1 MRITLVDAS
10 KIPKFNETLKYFA
23 EHEISTE
30 RRGLISY
37 NHHRV
42 MYTNNFQGTV
52 RIKFRNALDDNDEL
66 LILLRKSKIEL
77 TYATHHIESE
87 LMWHTLSK
95 KEGTLPVVDNGPETL
110 LQYMFIDDT
119 FSIDYPSFQCILD
132 IHAKYYDRLRDRL
145 I

>member
-1 MRITLVDAS
+1 MDVT
-10 KIPKFNETLKYFA
+10 KISKFNETLKYFA

-37 NHHRV
+37 NPHRV
-42 MYTNNFQGTV
+42 LYTNNFQGTV
-52 RIKFRNALDDNDEL
+52 RIKFRNALEDNDEL

-77 TYATHHIESE
+77 TYVTHDIESE

-95 KEGTLPVVDNGPETL
+95 KEGSLPVVDNGPETL
-110 LQYMFIDDT
+110 DQYMFIDDT
-119 FSIDYPSFQCILD
+119 FGIDYSAYQCILA
-132 IHAKYYDRLRDRL
+132 IYEKYYDRLRDRL

>member
-1 MRITLVDAS
+1 MDIR
-10 KIPKFNETLKYFA
+10 KIPNFHSTLRFFS
-23 EHEISTE
+23 EQEISTE

-95 KEGTLPVVDNGPETL
+95 KEGSLPVDDNGPETL
-110 LQYMFIDDT
+110 DQYMFIDDT
-119 FSIDYPSFQCILD
+119 FGIDYSAYQCILA
-132 IHAKYYDRLRDRL
+132 IHKKYYDRLRDRL

>member
-1 MRITLVDAS
+1 MDVT

-30 RRGLISY
+30 RRGLVTY
-37 NHHRV
+37 NQHRV

-95 KEGTLPVVDNGPETL
+95 KEGTLPVDDNGPEAL
-110 LQYMFIDDT
+110 EQYMFIDDT
-119 FSIDYPSFQCILD
+119 FGIDYSAYQCILA
-132 IHAKYYDRLRDRL
+132 IHEKYYDRLRDRL

>member
-1 MRITLVDAS
+1 MDVT

-30 RRGLISY
+30 RRGLVTY
-37 NHHRV
+37 NQHRV

-95 KEGTLPVVDNGPETL
+95 KEGTLPVDDNGPETL
-110 LQYMFIDDT
+110 DQYMFIDDT
-119 FSIDYPSFQCILD
+119 FGIDYSAYQCILA
-132 IHAKYYDRLRDRL
+132 IHEKYYDRLRDRL

>member
-1 MRITLVDAS
+1 MDIR
-10 KIPKFNETLKYFA
+10 KIPNFNSTLRFFS
-23 EHEISTE
+23 EHEISSE
-30 RRGLISY
+30 RRGLVTY
-37 NHHRV
+37 NQHRV

-52 RIKFRNALDDNDEL
+52 RIKFRNALEENDEL

-95 KEGTLPVVDNGPETL
+95 KEGSLPVVDNGPETL
-110 LQYMFIDDT
+110 DQYMFIDDT